1 MNQKLFLIILTMLL
15 NLFAGCTHAKPV
27 PDSPIAFMEY
37 RVDNATRYP
46 TLHFILRRDDDGRY
60 WLTNASNCDPELAHA
75 IEVPASFAEQL
86 KQIVVEERMLAY
98 KEHYISWR
106 HRHVCG
112 GSAWKL
118 YIRFVNSDTSVSS
131 SGYMVRPKGNGLKR
145 LESLCLETWK
155 NAKQPE
161 K

>member
-1 MNQKLFLIILTMLL
+1 MTFIIAMWF
-15 NLFAGCTHAKPV
+15 NLFFGCKQAKAV
-27 PDSPIAFMEY
+27 PETPIASMEY

-112 GSAWKL
+112 GDMW
-118 YIRFVNSDTSVSS
+118 RFNLSFVDSDTAIAS
-131 SGYMVRPKGNGLKR
+131 SGYMVYPKGNGLNR
-145 LESLCLETWK
+145 IEQLCRQQWPL
-155 NAKQPE
+155 
-161 K
+161 

>member
-1 MNQKLFLIILTMLL
+1 MKKLLFAMFLPFL
-15 NLFAGCTHAKPV
+15 AGCTHAKPV

-46 TLHFILRRDDDGRY
+46 TFHFILRLDADGQYR
-60 WLTNASNCDPELAHA
+60 LTNGTNCDPELAHA

-106 HRHVCG
+106 HRHVCDG
-112 GSAWKL
+112 DMW
-118 YIRFVNSDTSVSS
+118 RFNLSLADSTAVAS
-131 SGYMVRPKGNGLKR
+131 SGFMKYPKGNGLNR
-145 LESLCLETWK
+145 IEQLCRATWDSRIH
-155 NAKQPE
+155 
-161 K
+161 

>member
-98 KEHYISWR
+98 KEHYISWL

-112 GSAWKL
+112 GDMW
-118 YIRFVNSDTSVSS
+118 RFNLSLEDSTSVAS
-131 SGYMVRPKGNGLKR
+131 SGYMKYPKGNGLYRVKQ
-145 LESLCLETWK
+145 LCRAAWDSRIH
-155 NAKQPE
+155 
-161 K
+161 

>member
-1 MNQKLFLIILTMLL
+1 MNQKLFLILLTMLL

-46 TLHFILRRDDDGRY
+46 TLYFILRRDDDGRY

-98 KEHYISWR
+98 KEHYLSWR

-112 GSAWKL
+112 GDMW
-118 YIRFVNSDTSVSS
+118 RFHLSLADSTAVSS
-131 SGYMVRPKGNGLKR
+131 SGFMKYPKGNGLYR
-145 LESLCLETWK
+145 VEQLCRATWDSRIH
-155 NAKQPE
+155 
-161 K
+161 